1 MFARASPLL
10 ISVEEI
16 AKNPGGGGGTV
27 GIEFASS
34 MDPIMD
40 SVGRESGRTDVT

>member
-27 GIEFASS
+27 GIEFASNL
-34 MDPIMD
+34 D
-40 SVGRESGRTDVT
+40 SESGRTDVT